1 MIELQIRRLSVIADD
16 SGDQLV
22 LMDALPYK
30 EAIHWTCIEAR
41 DLTTK
46 TTRIDIVLM
55 QARIEFVLRSRAVA
69 SKENTISILED
80 VYAPGNYRVGAR
92 FVGAVEG
99 DELELWAYGV
109 VQRDFPIE

>member
-30 EAIHWTCIEAR
+30 EAIHWTCIVAR
-41 DLTTK
+41 DVTHEPI
-46 TTRIDIVLM
+46 RIDLVLM
-55 QARIEFVLRSRAVA
+55 QSRIEFVLRSAAPLMLHTSV
-69 SKENTISILED
+69 EMIGD

-92 FVGAVEG
+92 FLGATERDV
-99 DELELWAYGV
+99 LELWAYGV